1 VQNVTLKAPLTSA
14 GGQNIAGSFGRVP
27 GAEER
32 QMNDRKLVIVNLWKK
47 IARDRFRRDCKTS
60 DSLNLRE
67 WHCITLGLIA
77 DFKSLGEEIRLAQEN
92 DAHHKIDD
100 QQWRSYSDLRR
111 MIDDA
116 LRASA
121 KLCPASFQ
129 DLVSMFEVM
138 AAVADFQ
145 VESAPF
151 TTLLRSLHQGMAR
164 CPMPSRFKLPRRR
177 LAKPATKRFDPSE
190 RE

>member
-1 VQNVTLKAPLTSA
+1 VQNVTLKAPLKSA
-14 GGQNIAGSFGRVP
+14 GGQNIAGSFGRVS

-32 QMNDRKLVIVNLWKK
+32 QMNDRKPIIVNLWKK
-47 IARDRFRRDCKTS
+47 IARNRFRRDCEES

-67 WHCITLGLIA
+67 WHRITLGLIV

-92 DAHHKIDD
+92 DSHHKIDD
-100 QQWRSYSDLRR
+100 QQWRSYAGLRR

-129 DLVSMFEVM
+129 ELVSMFEVM
-138 AAVADFQ
+138 AAAADFQ

-151 TTLLRSLHQGMAR
+151 TILLRSLHQSIAR

-177 LAKPATKRFDPSE
+177 LTGPITKRFGPSE